1 MIRYD
6 VKEKF
11 VNTFVTV
18 DFLQIKLQMLIFKKK
33 NGILSL
39 EFGCF
44 KVNTFV
50 FFGSTSR
57 GHVNIFSN

>member
-18 DFLQIKLQMLIFKKK
+18 DFLQIKLQMLIFKKE

-39 EFGCF
+39 
-44 KVNTFV
+44 
-50 FFGSTSR
+50 
-57 GHVNIFSN
+57 